1 MLGQIILDAHRGF
14 QRFGRTISDWWAAAE
29 SHPAYQAVRSRREY
43 ARMQAHF
50 RRLEQ
55 KAVRGH
61 GRVNDVRK
69 QRAEAL
75 HNALAGGRR

>member
-1 MLGQIILDAHRGF
+1 MLGQIIVDAHRGF
-14 QRFGRTISDWWAAAE
+14 QRFARTVSDWWASAE
-29 SHPAYQAVRSRREY
+29 AHPACKAVRSRREY

-69 QRAEAL
+69 RRTDAV
-75 HNALAGGRR
+75 HNALAGGQR